1 MSLGRSALA
10 GLCAVLATIAPRAAA
25 QDVRLRAI
33 APDAASG
40 TARAVVVEAGALVHT
55 ALLFPEDADGRLQ
68 HDGDA
73 RAQGALVLDTLQ
85 TALAAAGSRLAHGVR
100 LHVYLTDAASMP
112 VLERLLAERFRGI
125 AAPAVT
131 FVETAPIRAGALVA
145 MDAIAAAAP
154 AAAGPRARRL
164 VVRDLPAQPLGGAH
178 VALQPDGPF
187 VIASGR
193 AAQGDLTMAVT
204 GTIDQL
210 RTDLKSAGLGLD
222 DVVQV
227 KSFVR
232 DASQAADV
240 RAIVAK
246 AFGAPA
252 PPQVVTEWLR
262 GSAPAEIEL
271 IAAVPRATTPA
282 AGVSTGVTYVEP
294 ISARYSRV
302 ARVHGGRPVFVSGL
316 YGTSADPATQVA
328 EMFDELGRVLAAAGS
343 DLRHLVKATY
353 YVSDPVADRAI
364 NDIRPKVF
372 DAERPPAASKITVRG
387 TGRPGRGSTFDMIA
401 VTSTP

>member
-1 MSLGRSALA
+1 MNLRRSALA
-10 GLCAVLATIAPRAAA
+10 GLCALLAAIAPPAAA

-33 APDAASG
+33 APDAAG
-40 TARAVVVEAGALVHT
+40 GAARAVVVETGALVHT
-55 ALLFPEDADGRLQ
+55 ALLFPEHGDGRLL

-73 RAQGALVLDTLQ
+73 RAQAAVVLDALQ
-85 TALAAAGSRLAHGVR
+85 TALAAAGSGLRHLVR

-112 VLERLLAERFRGI
+112 AVERLMTERLRGV
-125 AAPAVT
+125 ATPAVT
-131 FVETAPIRAGALVA
+131 FVETAPVRSGALVA
-145 MDAIAAAAP
+145 MDAVAAAAP
-154 AAAGPRARRL
+154 SAAGPRARRL
-164 VVRDLPAQPLGGAH
+164 VVRSLPAQPLAGAH

-187 VIASGR
+187 VIVSGR
-193 AAQGDLTMAVT
+193 AAQGDLATAVSA
-204 GTIDQL
+204 TIDQL
-210 RTDLKSAGLGLD
+210 RADLKSAGLGLD

-232 DASQAADV
+232 DAGQAAEV
-240 RAIVAK
+240 RAIVAE
-246 AFGAPA
+246 AFDTPA

-271 IAAVPRATTPA
+271 IAAVPRATAPVS
-282 AGVSTGVTYVEP
+282 GVSTGVTYVEP

-302 ARVHGGRPVFVSGL
+302 AQVHTGRPVFVSGL
-316 YGTSADPATQVA
+316 YGTSSDPTTQVA
-328 EMFDELGRVLAAAGS
+328 EMFDELGRLLAASGS

-372 DAERPPAASKITVRG
+372 DAQRPPAASKIAVRG